1 MRVAI
6 LGAGSY
12 VSRAILPGLL
22 RSTDWEAIL
31 HTRAPEPLTRWAV
44 GRGLPRERISVLSS
58 NEFGS
63 RAFDVVVNFVGAGD
77 PRLVNEMGKDI
88 LAVTTEWDLRALEV
102 LRQRPSTRYIFASS
116 GVATGEDFALPREPG
131 APLKAPAPGDHYA
144 RAKAEAEARH
154 REHGDLSIVDLR
166 LYGFY
171 SAEMGARLGYLVCAL
186 LQSLLAGSVL
196 TTDEHDIARDYLHPD
211 DLVSA
216 IAAVV
221 RSMPLNGA
229 FDLASVAPVRKFEL
243 LGRFHEKFDL
253 QWQVKSS
260 TAKPNKLNY
269 YSRDRALSGYG
280 FVPKLSALEAV
291 IDQAT
296 AFLADSPR
304 VPA

>member
-22 RSTDWEAIL
+22 RSTDWEALL

-58 NEFGS
+58 SEFGS

-77 PRLVNEMGKDI
+77 PRLVNEMGEAI
-88 LAVTTEWDLRALEV
+88 VAVTAEWDLRALQV
-102 LRQRPSTRYIFASS
+102 LRQHPSTAYIFASS
-116 GVATGEDFALPREPG
+116 GVATGEDFMLPREPG
-131 APLKAPAPGDHYA
+131 APLKAPASGDHYA

-166 LYGFY
+166 LYSFY
-171 SAEMGARLGYLVCAL
+171 SADMGARLGYLVCAM
-186 LQSLLAGSVL
+186 LQSALAGSVL
-196 TTDEHDIARDYLHPD
+196 TTDRHDIARDYLHPD

-216 IAAVV
+216 IVAAV
-221 RSMPLNGA
+221 RSTPLNGA
-229 FDLASVAPVRKFEL
+229 YDLASVAPVRKFEL
-243 LGRFHEKFDL
+243 LRRFHEKFNL
-253 QWQVKSS
+253 QWQVRSS
-260 TAKPNKLNY
+260 TSKPDKLNY
-269 YSRDRALSGYG
+269 YSRDRALSRYG

-291 IDQAT
+291 MDQAT

>member
-22 RSTDWEAIL
+22 RSTDWEALL

-44 GRGLPRERISVLSS
+44 GRGLPRDRISVLSS

-77 PRLVNEMGKDI
+77 PRLVNEMGEDI
-88 LAVTTEWDLRALEV
+88 LAVTAEWDRRALQV
-102 LRQRPSTRYIFASS
+102 LRQRPSTGYIFASS
-116 GVATGEDFALPREPG
+116 GVATGEDFTLPREPG
-131 APLKAPAPGDHYA
+131 APLKAPPPDDYYA

-154 REHGDLSIVDLR
+154 REHRDLSIVDLR
-166 LYGFY
+166 LYSFY
-171 SAEMGARLGYLVCAL
+171 SAEMGARLGYLVCAM
-186 LQSLLAGSVL
+186 LQALLAGSVL
-196 TTDEHDIARDYLHPD
+196 TTDAHDIARDYLHPD
-211 DLVSA
+211 DFVSA
-216 IAAVV
+216 IIAAV
-221 RSMPLNGA
+221 RSTPLNGA
-229 FDLASVAPVRKFEL
+229 YDLASVAPVHKFEL
-243 LGRFHEKFDL
+243 LRRFGEKFDL
-253 QWQVKSS
+253 QWQVRSS

-280 FVPKLSALEAV
+280 FVAKRSALEAV
-291 IDQAT
+291 MDQAT
-296 AFLADSPR
+296 AFLADNPR

>member
-22 RSTDWEAIL
+22 RSTDWEAVL

-77 PRLVNEMGKDI
+77 PRLVNEMGEDI
-88 LAVTTEWDLRALEV
+88 LAVTAEWDLRALQV
-102 LRQRPSTRYIFASS
+102 LRQRPSTGYIFASS
-116 GVATGEDFALPREPG
+116 GVATGEDFMLPREPA
-131 APLKAPAPGDHYA
+131 APLKAPAPDDYYA

-166 LYGFY
+166 LYSFY
-171 SAEMGARLGYLVCAL
+171 SADMGARLGYLVCAM

-216 IAAVV
+216 IIAVV
-221 RSMPLNGA
+221 RSTQSNGA
-229 FDLASVAPVRKFEL
+229 YDLASVAPVHKFEL
-243 LGRFHEKFDL
+243 LRRFHEKFDL

-260 TAKPNKLNY
+260 ISKPNKLNY
-269 YSRDRALSGYG
+269 FSRDRALSRYG

-291 IDQAT
+291 MDQAT